1 MKVLRTP
8 DECFKGIKDYPFD
21 PVYTNIETKDDTIL
35 RIHHID
41 EGPSDGPILLAMHG
55 QPVWSYLYARMI
67 PFLVNAGIRVI
78 APDLPGYGKSDKPAS
93 REDYSFQNQVDWM
106 GEWLKENNFSRT
118 LTKRN
123 SLYLGLSSMIGA
135 GLFYNLAPT
144 SKISSYSSILGLL
157 LASTLAFANA
167 SSSAQL
173 ASLYPQTG
181 GTYLYANKVL
191 GKLPGNIAGIVF
203 ILGKTVSCV
212 AIALTL
218 GNYISPI
225 YGKELGVGL
234 SVIVFLI
241 GYKGITK
248 TAALAR
254 WFVLIVISILAFF
267 CIAILM
273 TPSTNIAIPL
283 LEGFSAS
290 NLFLSAAIWFFAFTG
305 YSRLATYGEEI
316 KNPET
321 IIPSSILTGLGI
333 TVTIYLFVN
342 WLSLAII
349 GPEVVANSN
358 TPLLVAMD
366 VSVMS
371 DFSFLIVFA
380 STIATASVFLALL
393 PAISRIYVAMSRDGI
408 LPNMF
413 SKNTQ

>member
-1 MKVLRTP
+1 M
-8 DECFKGIKDYPFD
+8 
-21 PVYTNIETKDDTIL
+21 
-35 RIHHID
+35 
-41 EGPSDGPILLAMHG
+41 
-55 QPVWSYLYARMI
+55 
-67 PFLVNAGIRVI
+67 
-78 APDLPGYGKSDKPAS
+78 
-93 REDYSFQNQVDWM
+93 
-106 GEWLKENNFSRT
+106 KENNFSRT
-118 LTKRN
+118 LTKRD

-254 WFVLIVISILAFF
+254 WFVLIVISILVFF

-305 YSRLATYGEEI
+305 YSRLATYGEEV

-333 TVTIYLFVN
+333 TVTIYLLVN

-413 SKNTQ
+413 SKIHSKNNSAYVSELFVLLTVIVGIYTINITNAIKLSAFFILIYYSLTNLSVINLEKNQRLYSVSIAYYGLLMCMVLGFSLVLI

>member
-1 MKVLRTP
+1 M
-8 DECFKGIKDYPFD
+8 
-21 PVYTNIETKDDTIL
+21 
-35 RIHHID
+35 
-41 EGPSDGPILLAMHG
+41 
-55 QPVWSYLYARMI
+55 
-67 PFLVNAGIRVI
+67 
-78 APDLPGYGKSDKPAS
+78 
-93 REDYSFQNQVDWM
+93 
-106 GEWLKENNFSRT
+106 KENNFSRT

-254 WFVLIVISILAFF
+254 WFVLIVVSILAFF

-273 TPSTNIAIPL
+273 TSSTNIAIPL

-413 SKNTQ
+413 SKIHNKNNSAYVSELFVLLTVVVGIYTINITNAIKLSAFFILIYYSLTNLSVINLEKNQRLYPVSIAYYGLLMCMVLGFSLVLI

>member
-1 MKVLRTP
+1 M
-8 DECFKGIKDYPFD
+8 
-21 PVYTNIETKDDTIL
+21 
-35 RIHHID
+35 
-41 EGPSDGPILLAMHG
+41 
-55 QPVWSYLYARMI
+55 
-67 PFLVNAGIRVI
+67 
-78 APDLPGYGKSDKPAS
+78 
-93 REDYSFQNQVDWM
+93 
-106 GEWLKENNFSRT
+106 KENNFSRT

-273 TPSTNIAIPL
+273 TSSTNIAIPL

-305 YSRLATYGEEI
+305 YSRLATYGEEV

-333 TVTIYLFVN
+333 TVAIYIFVN

-413 SKNTQ
+413 SKIHNKNNSAYVSELFVLLTVVVGIYTINITNAIKLSAFFILIYYSLTNLSVINLHKNQRLYSVSIAYYGLLMCVVLGFSLVLI

>member
-1 MKVLRTP
+1 M
-8 DECFKGIKDYPFD
+8 
-21 PVYTNIETKDDTIL
+21 
-35 RIHHID
+35 
-41 EGPSDGPILLAMHG
+41 
-55 QPVWSYLYARMI
+55 
-67 PFLVNAGIRVI
+67 
-78 APDLPGYGKSDKPAS
+78 
-93 REDYSFQNQVDWM
+93 
-106 GEWLKENNFSRT
+106 KENNFSRT

-212 AIALTL
+212 AIAITL

-234 SVIVFLI
+234 SLVVFLV

-254 WFVLIVISILAFF
+254 WFVLIVISILVFF

-413 SKNTQ
+413 SKIHNKNNSAYVSELFVLLTVVVGIYTINITNAIKLSAFFILIYYSLTNLSVINLEKNQRLYPVSIAYYGLLMCMVLGFSLVLI

>member
-1 MKVLRTP
+1 M
-8 DECFKGIKDYPFD
+8 
-21 PVYTNIETKDDTIL
+21 
-35 RIHHID
+35 
-41 EGPSDGPILLAMHG
+41 
-55 QPVWSYLYARMI
+55 
-67 PFLVNAGIRVI
+67 
-78 APDLPGYGKSDKPAS
+78 
-93 REDYSFQNQVDWM
+93 
-106 GEWLKENNFSRT
+106 KENNFSRT

-181 GTYLYANKVL
+181 GTYLYASKVL

-267 CIAILM
+267 CISILM

-342 WLSLAII
+342 WLALAII
-349 GPEVVANSN
+349 GPEVIANSN

-393 PAISRIYVAMSRDGI
+393 PAISRIYVAMSRDGH
-408 LPNMF
+408 LPSIF
-413 SKNTQ
+413 SKIHKKNNSAYISEVFVLLTVVVGIYIINITTAIKLSAFFILVYYSLTNLSVINLEKNQRLYSVYIAYYGFLMCMVLGFSLALV

>member
-1 MKVLRTP
+1 M
-8 DECFKGIKDYPFD
+8 
-21 PVYTNIETKDDTIL
+21 
-35 RIHHID
+35 
-41 EGPSDGPILLAMHG
+41 
-55 QPVWSYLYARMI
+55 
-67 PFLVNAGIRVI
+67 
-78 APDLPGYGKSDKPAS
+78 
-93 REDYSFQNQVDWM
+93 
-106 GEWLKENNFSRT
+106 KENNFSRT
-118 LTKRN
+118 LTKRD

-254 WFVLIVISILAFF
+254 WFVLIVISILVFF

-283 LEGFSAS
+283 LEGFSTS

-305 YSRLATYGEEI
+305 YSRLATYGEEV

-408 LPNMF
+408 LPNVF
-413 SKNTQ
+413 SKIHNKNNSAYVSELFVLLTVIVGIYTINITNAIKLSAFFILIYYSLTNLSVIKLEKNQRLYSVSIAYYGLLMCMVLGFSLVLI

>member
-1 MKVLRTP
+1 M
-8 DECFKGIKDYPFD
+8 
-21 PVYTNIETKDDTIL
+21 
-35 RIHHID
+35 
-41 EGPSDGPILLAMHG
+41 
-55 QPVWSYLYARMI
+55 
-67 PFLVNAGIRVI
+67 
-78 APDLPGYGKSDKPAS
+78 
-93 REDYSFQNQVDWM
+93 
-106 GEWLKENNFSRT
+106 KENNFSRT

-144 SKISSYSSILGLL
+144 SKISSYSTILGLI

-254 WFVLIVISILAFF
+254 WFVLIVVSILVFF

-342 WLSLAII
+342 WLALAII

-393 PAISRIYVAMSRDGI
+393 PAISRIYVAMSRDSI

-413 SKNTQ
+413 SKIHNKNNSAYVSELFVLLTVIVGIYTINITNAIKLGAFFILIYYSLTNLSVINLEKNQRLYSVSIAYYGLLMCMVLGFSLVLI

>member
-1 MKVLRTP
+1 M
-8 DECFKGIKDYPFD
+8 
-21 PVYTNIETKDDTIL
+21 
-35 RIHHID
+35 
-41 EGPSDGPILLAMHG
+41 
-55 QPVWSYLYARMI
+55 
-67 PFLVNAGIRVI
+67 
-78 APDLPGYGKSDKPAS
+78 
-93 REDYSFQNQVDWM
+93 
-106 GEWLKENNFSRT
+106 KENNFSRT

-254 WFVLIVISILAFF
+254 WFVLIVISILVFF

-342 WLSLAII
+342 WLALAII

-413 SKNTQ
+413 SKIHNKNNSAYVSELFVLLTVVVGIYTINITNAIKLSAFFILIYYSLTNLSVINLEKNQRLYSVSIAYYGLLMCMVLGFSLVLI

>member
-1 MKVLRTP
+1 M
-8 DECFKGIKDYPFD
+8 
-21 PVYTNIETKDDTIL
+21 
-35 RIHHID
+35 
-41 EGPSDGPILLAMHG
+41 
-55 QPVWSYLYARMI
+55 
-67 PFLVNAGIRVI
+67 
-78 APDLPGYGKSDKPAS
+78 
-93 REDYSFQNQVDWM
+93 
-106 GEWLKENNFSRT
+106 KENNFSRT

-123 SLYLGLSSMIGA
+123 SIYLGLSSMIGA

-203 ILGKTVSCV
+203 ILGKTVSCI

-241 GYKGITK
+241 GYQGITK
-248 TAALAR
+248 TAALAK
-254 WFVLIVISILAFF
+254 WFVLIVISILTFF

-283 LEGFSAS
+283 FEGFSTS

-305 YSRLATYGEEI
+305 YSRLATYGEEV
-316 KNPET
+316 KNPEK

-333 TVTIYLFVN
+333 TVTVYLLVN
-342 WLSLAII
+342 WLALAII
-349 GPEVVANSN
+349 GPKVVANSN

-413 SKNTQ
+413 SKIHNKNNSAYVSELFVLLTVVVGIYTINITNAIKLSAFFILIYYSLTNLSVINLEKNQRLYPVSIAYYGLLMCMVLGFSLVLI

>member
-1 MKVLRTP
+1 M
-8 DECFKGIKDYPFD
+8 
-21 PVYTNIETKDDTIL
+21 
-35 RIHHID
+35 
-41 EGPSDGPILLAMHG
+41 
-55 QPVWSYLYARMI
+55 
-67 PFLVNAGIRVI
+67 
-78 APDLPGYGKSDKPAS
+78 
-93 REDYSFQNQVDWM
+93 
-106 GEWLKENNFSRT
+106 KENNFSRT

-191 GKLPGNIAGIVF
+191 GRLPGNIAGIVF

-254 WFVLIVISILAFF
+254 WFVLIVILILAFF

-283 LEGFSAS
+283 LEGFSVS

-305 YSRLATYGEEI
+305 YSRLATYGEEV

-413 SKNTQ
+413 SKIHNKNNSAYVSELFVLLTVIVGIYTINITNAIKLSAFFILIYYSLTNLSVINLEKNQRLYPVSIAYYGLLMCMVLGVSLVLI

>member
-1 MKVLRTP
+1 M
-8 DECFKGIKDYPFD
+8 
-21 PVYTNIETKDDTIL
+21 
-35 RIHHID
+35 
-41 EGPSDGPILLAMHG
+41 
-55 QPVWSYLYARMI
+55 
-67 PFLVNAGIRVI
+67 
-78 APDLPGYGKSDKPAS
+78 
-93 REDYSFQNQVDWM
+93 
-106 GEWLKENNFSRT
+106 KENNFSRT

-123 SLYLGLSSMIGA
+123 SIYLGLSSMIGA

-144 SKISSYSSILGLL
+144 SKISSYSSISGLL

-203 ILGKTVSCV
+203 ILGKTVSCI

-241 GYKGITK
+241 GYQGITK

-254 WFVLIVISILAFF
+254 WFVLIVISILTFF

-283 LEGFSAS
+283 LEGFSTS

-305 YSRLATYGEEI
+305 YSRLATYGEEV
-316 KNPET
+316 KNPEKM
-321 IIPSSILTGLGI
+321 IPSSILTGLGI
-333 TVTIYLFVN
+333 TVTIYLLVN
-342 WLSLAII
+342 WLALAII
-349 GPEVVANSN
+349 GPEVIANSN

-413 SKNTQ
+413 AKIHNKNNSAYVSELFVLLTVIVGIYTINITNAIKLSAFFILIYYSLTNLSVINLEKNQRLYSVSFAYYGLLMCVVLGFSLVLI

>member
-1 MKVLRTP
+1 M
-8 DECFKGIKDYPFD
+8 
-21 PVYTNIETKDDTIL
+21 
-35 RIHHID
+35 
-41 EGPSDGPILLAMHG
+41 
-55 QPVWSYLYARMI
+55 
-67 PFLVNAGIRVI
+67 
-78 APDLPGYGKSDKPAS
+78 
-93 REDYSFQNQVDWM
+93 
-106 GEWLKENNFSRT
+106 KENNFSRT

-173 ASLYPQTG
+173 ASLYPETG

-254 WFVLIVISILAFF
+254 WFVLIVILILAFF

-283 LEGFSAS
+283 LEGFSVS

-305 YSRLATYGEEI
+305 YSRLATYGEEV

-408 LPNMF
+408 LPNVF
-413 SKNTQ
+413 SKIHNKNNSAYVSELFVLLTVVVGIYTINITNAIKLSAFFILIYYSLTNLSVINLQKNQRLYSVSIAYYGLLMCMVLGFSLVLI

>member
-1 MKVLRTP
+1 M
-8 DECFKGIKDYPFD
+8 
-21 PVYTNIETKDDTIL
+21 N
-35 RIHHID
+35 
-41 EGPSDGPILLAMHG
+41 
-55 QPVWSYLYARMI
+55 
-67 PFLVNAGIRVI
+67 
-78 APDLPGYGKSDKPAS
+78 
-93 REDYSFQNQVDWM
+93 EDS
-106 GEWLKENNFSRT
+106 FSRT
-118 LTKRN
+118 LTKKN

-144 SKISSYSSILGLL
+144 SKISSYSSISGLL

-203 ILGKTVSCV
+203 ILGKTVSCI

-241 GYKGITK
+241 GYQGITK

-254 WFVLIVISILAFF
+254 WFVLIVISILTFF

-283 LEGFSAS
+283 LEGFSTS

-305 YSRLATYGEEI
+305 YSRLATYGEEV
-316 KNPET
+316 KNPEK

-333 TVTIYLFVN
+333 TVTVYLLVN
-342 WLSLAII
+342 WLALAII
-349 GPEVVANSN
+349 GPKVVANSN

-413 SKNTQ
+413 SKIHNKNNSAYVSELFVLLTVIVGIYTINITNAIKLSAFFILLYYSITNLSVINLEKNQRIYTVFIAYYGLLMCITLGLSIVFI